1 METALTVV
9 QDNMKVKQKDTGGG
23 PARGSGSRK
32 FTAILLVICMIMM
45 TIGSATCAAA
55 TYNTANATMVT
66 FTDSEVTAQGSY
78 SDYEIAGTEF
88 TITGSGT
95 YVFSG
100 SCSDG
105 NIVVKK
111 GLTDVTVVFNGLK
124 LTSTTTAPFN
134 AKSDT
139 EVTLVLADGTT
150 NSLADTDRDAEKPK
164 ACLNSSGDLTI
175 TGGGSLTVSGNNKQ
189 GIKADG
195 TLTVTGGKL
204 TVSALKKALKA
215 DEKVVIGTEGG
226 SDSDLSITVT
236 SSYEGIESENIY
248 FYSGTIDITSSDDGV
263 NAVSSDDDETT
274 TDTATTTAATTAST
288 TSTTAA
294 DSSTSNGS
302 ASGPQAGGMPP
313 GGFGN
318 GGPGGFGGPGGESSG
333 VGDYNIY
340 IYGGDITVNAS
351 GDGLD
356 SNGSIYMYGGNVTIW
371 QTGNGDGALDYETA
385 CEVTGGT
392 LLAAGSMGMVAT
404 PTKTDDS
411 QAYINFSASSAISS
425 GSTISVK
432 DASGNT
438 VYTKKAPKSVQSV
451 VFSSPKLTDG
461 STYTLYEGS
470 TQKASASATTA
481 NGNNGMGG
489 GFGGGGMQRP
499 DGTNG
504 SMTPP
509 SGTGTGSSGS
519 SSSGSSSGSGSS
531 SSDANQPPQLP
542 DGGNGAQPG
551 GFTDVAASSWYVQ
564 AVDYVTRSGLMS
576 GTSTGVFSPD
586 NAMTRAMLVTVLW
599 RAEGQPTAS
608 TSASFKD
615 VASNSWYS
623 SAVAWAVE
631 NGIVNGT
638 SATTF
643 SPDKSITRQEI
654 AAILQRYAKYKGVDV
669 TQTADLSAYT
679 DNASVASWASD
690 AMAWAVNKGVITGAT
705 STTLAPA
712 ANATRAQ
719 VATMLMRYMQQ

>member
-1 METALTVV
+1 M
-9 QDNMKVKQKDTGGG
+9 
-23 PARGSGSRK
+23 RGSGSRK

-45 TIGSATCAAA
+45 TVGSATCAAA

-66 FTDSEVTAQGSY
+66 FTDSGITAKGSY
-78 SDYEIAGTEF
+78 SDYEIDGTEF

-226 SDSDLSITVT
+226 SDSDLSITIT

-248 FYSGTIDITSSDDGV
+248 FYSGTVDITSSDDGV
-263 NAVSSDDDETT
+263 NAASSDDDETT
-274 TDTATTTAATTAST
+274 TDTATTTATASA
-288 TSTTAA
+288 TSTTATT
-294 DSSTSNGS
+294 DSSTSSGS
-302 ASGPQAGGMPP
+302 AAGPQAGGMPP
-313 GGFGN
+313 GGFG
-318 GGPGGFGGPGGESSG
+318 GGNGGPGGESSG

-356 SNGSIYMYGGNVTIW
+356 SNGSIYMYGGNVKIW

-425 GSTISVK
+425 GSTISIK

-438 VYTKKAPKSVQSV
+438 VYTVKAPKSVQSV

-461 STYTLYEGS
+461 ATYTLYEGS

-499 DGTNG
+499 DGANG
-504 SMTPP
+504 GMTPP
-509 SGTGTGSSGS
+509 SGTGSGS
-519 SSSGSSSGSGSS
+519 SSSSGSGSS

-542 DGGNGAQPG
+542 DGTNAANGAQPG
-551 GFTDVAASSWYVQ
+551 GFTDVAANSWYAQ
-564 AVDYVTRSGLMS
+564 AVDFVTRSGLMS

-608 TSASFKD
+608 TAASFTD

-638 SATTF
+638 SDTTF

>member
-1 METALTVV
+1 METALMAV
-9 QDNMKVKQKDTGGG
+9 QENWKAKQKGEGGDPG
-23 PARGSGSRK
+23 RGSWSRK
-32 FTAILLVICMIMM
+32 FTAILLVVCMIM
-45 TIGSATCAAA
+45 IAVGSAACAAA

-66 FTDSEVTAQGSY
+66 FTNSGVTAKGLY
-78 SDYEIAGTEF
+78 SDYEIDGTEF

-100 SCSDG
+100 NCSDG
-105 NIVVKK
+105 SIVVKK
-111 GLTDVTVVFNGLK
+111 WLTDVTVVFNGLK

-139 EVTLVLADGTT
+139 EVTLVLAAGTT
-150 NSLADTDRDAEKPK
+150 NSLADTNRDAEKPK
-164 ACLNSSGDLTI
+164 ACLNSSGNLTI
-175 TGGGSLTVSGNNKQ
+175 TGSGSLTVSGNNKQ

-236 SSYEGIESENIY
+236 SSSEGIESENVY

-263 NAVSSDDDETT
+263 NTASSDDDEETT
-274 TDTATTTAATTAST
+274 TDT
-288 TSTTAA
+288 TSTTTKTAASASASAAA
-294 DSSTSNGS
+294 DSSTSGS
-302 ASGPQAGGMPP
+302 SDAGPQAGGMPH
-313 GGFGN
+313 GGFGGN
-318 GGPGGFGGPGGESSG
+318 GGLGGNGGPGGESSG
-333 VGDYNIY
+333 AGDYNIY

-356 SNGSIYMYGGNVTIW
+356 SNGSIYMNGGDVKIW

-392 LLAAGSMGMVAT
+392 LLAAGSIGMAAA

-425 GSTISVK
+425 GSTIYIK

-438 VYTKKAPKSVQSV
+438 VYTVKAPKSVQSV
-451 VFSSPKLTDG
+451 VFSSSKVTDG
-461 STYTLYEGS
+461 ASYTLYEGS
-470 TQKASASATTA
+470 TQKASASATTESS
-481 NGNNGMGG
+481 GNGMGG
-489 GFGGGGMQRP
+489 RPGGGFGGMQRP
-499 DGTNG
+499 DGTDG
-504 SMTPP
+504 GMTPP
-509 SGTGTGSSGS
+509 D
-519 SSSGSSSGSGSS
+519 GSSSG
-531 SSDANQPPQLP
+531 QPPQLY
-542 DGGNGAQPG
+542 DGANSVQPG
-551 GFTDVAASSWYVQ
+551 GFTDVAANSWYAQ
-564 AVDYVTRSGLMS
+564 AVDFVTRSRLMS

-608 TSASFKD
+608 SAASFTD
-615 VASNSWYS
+615 AASDSWYS

-638 SATTF
+638 SDTTF
-643 SPDKSITRQEI
+643 SPDKSVTRQEI
-654 AAILQRYAKYKGVDV
+654 AAILQRYAKYKGADI
-669 TQTADLSAYT
+669 TQTADLNTYS
-679 DNASVASWASD
+679 DNTNVASWASD
-690 AMAWAVNKGVITGAT
+690 AMAWAVNKGVITGAA
-705 STTLAPA
+705 STTLAPS

>member
-1 METALTVV
+1 METALMAV
-9 QDNMKVKQKDTGGG
+9 QENREGKQKGEGGDPG
-23 PARGSGSRK
+23 RGSWSRK
-32 FTAILLVICMIMM
+32 FTAILLVVCMIM
-45 TIGSATCAAA
+45 IAVGSATCAAA

-66 FTDSEVTAQGSY
+66 FTNSGVTAKGSY
-78 SDYEIAGTEF
+78 SDYEIDGTEF

-105 NIVVKK
+105 SIVVKK

-139 EVTLVLADGTT
+139 EVTLVLAAGTT
-150 NSLADTDRDAEKPK
+150 NSLADTNRDVEKPK

-215 DEKVVIGTEGG
+215 DEKVVIGTEDG

-236 SSYEGIESENIY
+236 SSYEGIESENVY

-263 NAVSSDDDETT
+263 NTASSDEDEEST
-274 TDTATTTAATTAST
+274 TDTATAASAAATTSSS
-288 TSTTAA
+288 TSTAASA
-294 DSSTSNGS
+294 DSSTSGS
-302 ASGPQAGGMPP
+302 SDAGPQAGGMPP
-313 GGFGN
+313 GGFGGHGGPRGN
-318 GGPGGFGGPGGESSG
+318 GGPGGGSSG
-333 VGDYNIY
+333 AGDYNIY

-356 SNGSIYMYGGNVTIW
+356 SNGSIYMNGGNVKIW
-371 QTGNGDGALDYETA
+371 QTGNGNGALDYETA

-392 LLAAGSMGMVAT
+392 LLAAGSMGMAAA

-425 GSTISVK
+425 GSTISIK

-438 VYTKKAPKSVQSV
+438 VYTVKAPKSVQSV
-451 VFSSPKLTDG
+451 VFSSPKVTDG
-461 STYTLYEGS
+461 ASYTLYEGS
-470 TQKASASATTA
+470 TQKASASATTESS
-481 NGNNGMGG
+481 GNGMGG
-489 GFGGGGMQRP
+489 RPGGGFGGMQRP
-499 DGTNG
+499 DGTDG
-504 SMTPP
+504 GMTPP
-509 SGTGTGSSGS
+509 DGSASG
-519 SSSGSSSGSGSS
+519 
-531 SSDANQPPQLP
+531 QPPQLS
-542 DGGNGAQPG
+542 DGANSVQPG
-551 GFTDVAASSWYVQ
+551 GFTDVAANSWYAQ
-564 AVDYVTRSGLMS
+564 AVDFVTRSRLMS

-608 TSASFKD
+608 SAASFTD
-615 VASNSWYS
+615 AASDSWYS

-638 SATTF
+638 SDTTF
-643 SPDKSITRQEI
+643 YPDKSVTRQEI
-654 AAILQRYAKYKGVDV
+654 AAILQRYAKYKGADI

-705 STTLAPA
+705 STTLAPS

>member
-1 METALTVV
+1 METALMAV
-9 QDNMKVKQKDTGGG
+9 QENREGKQKGEGGG
-23 PARGSGSRK
+23 PGRGSWSRK
-32 FTAILLVICMIMM
+32 FTAILLVVCMIM
-45 TIGSATCAAA
+45 IAVGSAACAAA

-66 FTDSEVTAQGSY
+66 FTNSGVTAKGSY
-78 SDYEIAGTEF
+78 SDYEIDGTEF

-105 NIVVKK
+105 SIVVKK

-139 EVTLVLADGTT
+139 EVTLVLAAGTT
-150 NSLADTDRDAEKPK
+150 NSLADTNRDAEKPK

-175 TGGGSLTVSGNNKQ
+175 TGSGSLTVSGNNKQ

-236 SSYEGIESENIY
+236 SSSEGIESENVY
-248 FYSGTIDITSSDDGV
+248 FYSGTIDITSSNDGV
-263 NAVSSDDDETT
+263 NTASSDEDEEST
-274 TDTATTTAATTAST
+274 TDTATAASAAVTTSSSTSTAAS
-288 TSTTAA
+288 A
-294 DSSTSNGS
+294 DSSTSGS
-302 ASGPQAGGMPP
+302 SDAGPQAGGMPH
-313 GGFGN
+313 GGFGGN
-318 GGPGGFGGPGGESSG
+318 GGPGGESSG
-333 VGDYNIY
+333 AGDYNIY

-356 SNGSIYMYGGNVTIW
+356 SNGSIYMNGGNVKIW

-392 LLAAGSMGMVAT
+392 LLAAGSMGMAAA

-425 GSTISVK
+425 GSMISIK

-438 VYTKKAPKSVQSV
+438 VYTVKAPKSVQSV
-451 VFSSPKLTDG
+451 VFSSPKVTDG
-461 STYTLYEGS
+461 ASYTLYEGS
-470 TQKASASATTA
+470 TQKASASATTESS
-481 NGNNGMGG
+481 GNGMGG
-489 GFGGGGMQRP
+489 RPGGGFGGMQRP
-499 DGTNG
+499 DGTDG
-504 SMTPP
+504 GMTPP
-509 SGTGTGSSGS
+509 DGSASG
-519 SSSGSSSGSGSS
+519 
-531 SSDANQPPQLP
+531 QPPQLP
-542 DGGNGAQPG
+542 DGANSVQPG
-551 GFTDVAASSWYVQ
+551 GFIDVAANSWYAQ
-564 AVDYVTRSGLMS
+564 AVDYVTRSRLMS

-608 TSASFKD
+608 SAASFTD
-615 VASNSWYS
+615 AASDSWYS

-638 SATTF
+638 SDTTF
-643 SPDKSITRQEI
+643 SPDKSVTRQEI
-654 AAILQRYAKYKGVDV
+654 AAILQRYAKYKGADI
-669 TQTADLSAYT
+669 TQTADLNTYS
-679 DNASVASWASD
+679 DNTNVASWASD
-690 AMAWAVNKGVITGAT
+690 AMAWAVNKGIITGAT
-705 STTLAPA
+705 STTLAPS
-712 ANATRAQ
+712 ANATRTQ

>member
-1 METALTVV
+1 METALMAV
-9 QDNMKVKQKDTGGG
+9 QENREGKQKGEGGG
-23 PARGSGSRK
+23 PGRGSWSRK
-32 FTAILLVICMIMM
+32 FTAILLVVCMIM
-45 TIGSATCAAA
+45 IAVGSAACAAA

-66 FTDSEVTAQGSY
+66 FTNSGVTAKGLY
-78 SDYEIAGTEF
+78 SDYEIDGTEF

-105 NIVVKK
+105 SIVVKK

-139 EVTLVLADGTT
+139 EVTLVLAAGTT
-150 NSLADTDRDAEKPK
+150 NSLADTNRDAEKPK

-175 TGGGSLTVSGNNKQ
+175 TGSGSLTVSGNNKQ

-236 SSYEGIESENIY
+236 SSYEGIESENVY
-248 FYSGTIDITSSDDGV
+248 FYSGTIDITSSDDSV
-263 NAVSSDDDETT
+263 NTASSDDDEETT
-274 TDTATTTAATTAST
+274 TDTTGTTTNTAASASA
-288 TSTTAA
+288 SAAA
-294 DSSTSNGS
+294 DSSTSGS
-302 ASGPQAGGMPP
+302 SDAGPQAGGMPH
-313 GGFGN
+313 GGFGGN
-318 GGPGGFGGPGGESSG
+318 GGPGGNGSPGGESFG
-333 VGDYNIY
+333 AGDYNIY

-356 SNGSIYMYGGNVTIW
+356 SNGSIYMNGGNVKIW

-392 LLAAGSMGMVAT
+392 LLAAGSMGMAAA

-425 GSTISVK
+425 GSTISIK

-438 VYTKKAPKSVQSV
+438 VYTVKVPKSVQSV
-451 VFSSPKLTDG
+451 VFSSPKVTDG
-461 STYTLYEGS
+461 ASYTLYEGS
-470 TQKASASATTA
+470 TQKASASATTESS
-481 NGNNGMGG
+481 GNGMGG
-489 GFGGGGMQRP
+489 RPGGGFGGMQRP

-504 SMTPP
+504 GMTPP
-509 SGTGTGSSGS
+509 D
-519 SSSGSSSGSGSS
+519 GSSSG
-531 SSDANQPPQLP
+531 QPPQLP
-542 DGGNGAQPG
+542 DGANSVQPG
-551 GFTDVAASSWYVQ
+551 GFTDVAANLWYAQ
-564 AVDYVTRSGLMS
+564 AVDFVTRSRLMS

-608 TSASFKD
+608 SAASFTD
-615 VASNSWYS
+615 AASDSWYS

-638 SATTF
+638 SDTTF
-643 SPDKSITRQEI
+643 SPDKSVTRQEI
-654 AAILQRYAKYKGVDV
+654 AAILQRYAKYKGADI

-679 DNASVASWASD
+679 DNTSVASWASD

-705 STTLAPA
+705 STTLAPS

>member
-1 METALTVV
+1 METALMAV
-9 QDNMKVKQKDTGGG
+9 QKNREGKQKGEGGG
-23 PARGSGSRK
+23 PGRGSWSRK
-32 FTAILLVICMIMM
+32 FTAILLVVCMIM
-45 TIGSATCAAA
+45 IAVGSATCAAS

-66 FTDSEVTAQGSY
+66 FTNSGVTAKGSY
-78 SDYEIAGTEF
+78 SDYEIDGTEF

-105 NIVVKK
+105 SIVVKK

-139 EVTLVLADGTT
+139 EVTLVLAAGTT
-150 NSLADTDRDAEKPK
+150 NSLADTNRDAEKPK
-164 ACLNSSGDLTI
+164 ACLNSSGNLTI
-175 TGGGSLTVSGNNKQ
+175 TGSGSLTVSGNNKQ

-236 SSYEGIESENIY
+236 SSSEGIESENVY
-248 FYSGTIDITSSDDGV
+248 FYSGTIDITSSNDGV
-263 NAVSSDDDETT
+263 NTASSDEDEAST
-274 TDTATTTAATTAST
+274 TDTATAASTAATPSSS
-288 TSTTAA
+288 TSTAASA
-294 DSSTSNGS
+294 DSSTSGS
-302 ASGPQAGGMPP
+302 SDAGPQAGRMPH
-313 GGFGN
+313 GGFGGN
-318 GGPGGFGGPGGESSG
+318 GGPGGESSG
-333 VGDYNIY
+333 AGDYNIY
-340 IYGGDITVNAS
+340 IYGGDITVNAN

-356 SNGSIYMYGGNVTIW
+356 SNGSIYMNSGNVKIW

-392 LLAAGSMGMVAT
+392 LLAAGSMGMAAA

-425 GSTISVK
+425 GSTISIK

-438 VYTKKAPKSVQSV
+438 VYTVKAPKSVQSV
-451 VFSSPKLTDG
+451 VFSSPKVTDG
-461 STYTLYEGS
+461 ASYTLYEGS
-470 TQKASASATTA
+470 TQKASASATTESS
-481 NGNNGMGG
+481 GNGMGG
-489 GFGGGGMQRP
+489 RPGGFGGMQRP

-504 SMTPP
+504 GMTPP
-509 SGTGTGSSGS
+509 D
-519 SSSGSSSGSGSS
+519 GSSSG
-531 SSDANQPPQLP
+531 QPPQLS
-542 DGGNGAQPG
+542 DGANSIQPG
-551 GFTDVAASSWYVQ
+551 GFTDVAANSWYAQ
-564 AVDYVTRSGLMS
+564 AVDFVTRSRLMS

-608 TSASFKD
+608 SAASFTD
-615 VASNSWYS
+615 AASDSWYS
-623 SAVAWAVE
+623 SAVAWTAE

-638 SATTF
+638 SDTTF
-643 SPDKSITRQEI
+643 SPDKSVTRQEI
-654 AAILQRYAKYKGVDV
+654 AAILQRYAKYKGADI
-669 TQTADLSAYT
+669 TQTADLSACT

-690 AMAWAVNKGVITGAT
+690 AMAWAVNKGVITGAA
-705 STTLAPA
+705 STTLAPS

>member
-1 METALTVV
+1 METALMAV
-9 QDNMKVKQKDTGGG
+9 QENREGKQKGEGGG
-23 PARGSGSRK
+23 PGRGNWSRK
-32 FTAILLVICMIMM
+32 FTAILLVVCMIM
-45 TIGSATCAAA
+45 IAVGSATCAAA

-66 FTDSEVTAQGSY
+66 FTNSGVTAKGSY
-78 SDYEIAGTEF
+78 SDYEIDGTEF

-105 NIVVKK
+105 SIVVKK

-124 LTSTTTAPFN
+124 LTSTTTAPLN

-139 EVTLVLADGTT
+139 EVTLVLAAGTT
-150 NSLADTDRDAEKPK
+150 NSLADTNRDAEKPK

-175 TGGGSLTVSGNNKQ
+175 TGSGSLTVSGNNKQ

-204 TVSALKKALKA
+204 TVNALKKALKA
-215 DEKVVIGTEGG
+215 DENVVIGTEGG

-236 SSYEGIESENIY
+236 SSSEGIESENVY
-248 FYSGTIDITSSDDGV
+248 FYSGTIDITSSNDGV
-263 NAVSSDDDETT
+263 NTASSDEDEEST
-274 TDTATTTAATTAST
+274 TDTATAASAAVTTSSSTLTAAS
-288 TSTTAA
+288 A
-294 DSSTSNGS
+294 DSSTSGS
-302 ASGPQAGGMPP
+302 SDAGPQAGGMPH
-313 GGFGN
+313 GGFGGN
-318 GGPGGFGGPGGESSG
+318 GGSGGNGGPGGESSG
-333 VGDYNIY
+333 AGDYNIY

-356 SNGSIYMYGGNVTIW
+356 SNGSIYMNGGNVKIW

-392 LLAAGSMGMVAT
+392 LLAAGSMGMAAA

-425 GSTISVK
+425 GSTISIK

-438 VYTKKAPKSVQSV
+438 VYTVKAPKSVQSV
-451 VFSSPKLTDG
+451 VFSSPKVTDG
-461 STYTLYEGS
+461 ASYTLYEGS
-470 TQKASASATTA
+470 TQKASASATTES
-481 NGNNGMGG
+481 GGNGMGG
-489 GFGGGGMQRP
+489 RPGGGFGGMQRP

-504 SMTPP
+504 GMTPP
-509 SGTGTGSSGS
+509 D
-519 SSSGSSSGSGSS
+519 GSSSG
-531 SSDANQPPQLP
+531 QPPQLS
-542 DGGNGAQPG
+542 DGANSVQPG
-551 GFTDVAASSWYVQ
+551 GFTDVAANSWYAQ
-564 AVDYVTRSGLMS
+564 AVDFVTRSRLMS

-608 TSASFKD
+608 SAASFTD
-615 VASNSWYS
+615 AASDSWYS
-623 SAVAWAVE
+623 SAVAWTVE

-638 SATTF
+638 SDTTF
-643 SPDKSITRQEI
+643 SPDKSVTRQEI
-654 AAILQRYAKYKGVDV
+654 AAILQRYAKYKGADI

-679 DNASVASWASD
+679 DNTSVASWASD

-705 STTLAPA
+705 STTLAPS

>member
-1 METALTVV
+1 METALTAV
-9 QDNMKVKQKDTGGG
+9 KEKQKGTGGG

-32 FTAILLVICMIMM
+32 FTAILLVVCMIMM
-45 TIGSATCAAA
+45 AVGSVTCAAA
-55 TYNTANATMVT
+55 SYNTANATMVT
-66 FTDSEVTAQGSY
+66 FTDSGITAKGSY
-78 SDYEIAGTEF
+78 SDYEIDGTEF

-139 EVTLVLADGTT
+139 EVKLVLADGTT

-175 TGGGSLTVSGNNKQ
+175 TGGGSLTVKGNNKQ

-226 SDSDLSITVT
+226 SDSDLSITIT
-236 SSYEGIESENIY
+236 SSYEGVESENIY

-263 NAVSSDDDETT
+263 NAASSDDDEETT
-274 TDTATTTAATTAST
+274 TDTTTAATTASA
-288 TSTTAA
+288 STAAAA

-302 ASGPQAGGMPP
+302 TSGPQAGGMPP
-313 GGFGN
+313 GGFGGGQ
-318 GGPGGFGGPGGESSG
+318 GGPGGGSSG
-333 VGDYNIY
+333 AGDYNIY

-356 SNGSIYMYGGNVTIW
+356 SNGSIYMSGGAVKIW
-371 QTGNGDGALDYETA
+371 QTGNGDGALDYETS

-404 PTKTDDS
+404 PTKVDDS
-411 QAYINFSASSAISS
+411 QAYVNFSASSAISS
-425 GSTISVK
+425 GSTITVK

-438 VYTKKAPKSVQSV
+438 VYTVKAPKSVQSV
-451 VFSSPKLTDG
+451 VFSSPKLTEG

-489 GFGGGGMQRP
+489 GFGGGGMQP
-499 DGTNG
+499 PNANNG

-509 SGTGTGSSGS
+509 SGTGSGS
-519 SSSGSSSGSGSS
+519 SSSNT
-531 SSDANQPPQLP
+531 DQPPQRP
-542 DGGNGAQPG
+542 DGNGNTNSGNGAAAG
-551 GFTDVAASSWYVQ
+551 SFTDVAANAWYAQ
-564 AVDYVTRSGLMS
+564 AVDFVTRSGLMS
-576 GTSTGVFSPD
+576 GTSTGVFRPD

-599 RAEGQPTAS
+599 RADGQQSVSDAS
-608 TSASFKD
+608 GFTD
-615 VASNSWYS
+615 VASGSWYS
-623 SAVAWAVE
+623 SAVTWAVK

-638 SATTF
+638 SDTTF

-654 AAILQRYAKYKGVDV
+654 AAIIQRYAKYKGADV
-669 TQTADLSAYT
+669 TQTADLISYT

-690 AMAWAVNKGVITGAT
+690 AMAWAVKNGVITGAT

>member
-1 METALTVV
+1 METALTVLSE
-9 QDNMKVKQKDTGGG
+9 KQKDSGGG
-23 PARGSGSRK
+23 QTRRSRSRK

-45 TIGSATCAAA
+45 TIGSVTCTAA
-55 TYNTANATMVT
+55 TYNTANATMIT
-66 FTDSEVTAQGSY
+66 FTDSGVTAKGSY
-78 SDYEIAGTEF
+78 RNYEIDGTEF

-105 NIVVKK
+105 SIVVKK

-150 NSLADTDRDAEKPK
+150 NSLVDTDRDAEKPK

-175 TGGGSLTVSGNNKQ
+175 TGNGSLTVSGNNKQ

-195 TLTVTGGKL
+195 TLTVTGGNL

-215 DEKVVIGTEGG
+215 DEKIVIGTEGG
-226 SDSDLSITVT
+226 SDSDLSITIT
-236 SSYEGIESENIY
+236 SSYEGIESENVY
-248 FYSGTIDITSSDDGV
+248 FYSGTIDVTASDDGV
-263 NAVSSDDDETT
+263 NTSSSDDDETT
-274 TDTATTTAATTAST
+274 TDTTATASSATLT
-288 TSTTAA
+288 TNNSI
-294 DSSTSNGS
+294 SNGS
-302 ASGPQAGGMPP
+302 AAGPQAGGMPP
-313 GGFGN
+313 GGFDGGSGVPN
-318 GGPGGFGGPGGESSG
+318 GQGGPGGESSG

-356 SNGSIYMYGGNVTIW
+356 SNGSICMYGGNVKIW
-371 QTGNGDGALDYETA
+371 QMGNGDGALDYETA

-425 GSTISVK
+425 GSTISIK

-438 VYTKKAPKSVQSV
+438 VYTIKAPKSVQSV
-451 VFSSPKLTDG
+451 VFSSSSVKDG

-470 TQKASASATTA
+470 MKKASASATTA

-489 GFGGGGMQRP
+489 GMQRP
-499 DGTNG
+499 DGGNGTMTPPNGTNQQPQRPDNTNG
-504 SMTPP
+504 SQQ
-509 SGTGTGSSGS
+509 GV
-519 SSSGSSSGSGSS
+519 
-531 SSDANQPPQLP
+531 
-542 DGGNGAQPG
+542 
-551 GFTDVAASSWYVQ
+551 FTDVAANSWYAQ
-564 AVDYVTRSGLMS
+564 AVDYVTKSRLMS

-586 NAMTRAMLVTVLW
+586 SVMTRAMLVTVLW
-599 RAEGQPTAS
+599 RAEGQ
-608 TSASFKD
+608 TSASSSTSFTD
-615 VASNSWYS
+615 VSSDSWYS

-638 SATTF
+638 SDTTF
-643 SPDKSITRQEI
+643 SPDKSVTRQEI
-654 AAILQRYAKYKGVDV
+654 AAILQRYAKYKSADI
-669 TQTADLSAYT
+669 TQKADLITYT
-679 DNASVASWASD
+679 DSASVASWASD
-690 AMAWAVNKGVITGAT
+690 AMAWAVNKGIITGAT
-705 STTLAPA
+705 ATTLAPS

>member
-1 METALTVV
+1 METALMAV
-9 QDNMKVKQKDTGGG
+9 QENREGKQKGEGGG
-23 PARGSGSRK
+23 PGRGSWSRK
-32 FTAILLVICMIMM
+32 FTAILLVVCMIM
-45 TIGSATCAAA
+45 IAVGSAACAAA

-66 FTDSEVTAQGSY
+66 FTNSGVTAKGLY
-78 SDYEIAGTEF
+78 SDYEIDGTEF

-105 NIVVKK
+105 SIVVKK

-139 EVTLVLADGTT
+139 EVTLVLAAGTT
-150 NSLADTDRDAEKPK
+150 NSLADTNRDAEKPK

-175 TGGGSLTVSGNNKQ
+175 TGSGSLTVSGNNKQ

-236 SSYEGIESENIY
+236 SSYEGIESENVY
-248 FYSGTIDITSSDDGV
+248 FYSGTIDITSSDDSV
-263 NAVSSDDDETT
+263 NTASSDDDEETT
-274 TDTATTTAATTAST
+274 TDTTGTTTNTAASASA
-288 TSTTAA
+288 SAAA
-294 DSSTSNGS
+294 DSSTSGS
-302 ASGPQAGGMPP
+302 SDAGPQAGGMPH
-313 GGFGN
+313 GGFGGN
-318 GGPGGFGGPGGESSG
+318 GGPGGNGSPGGESFG
-333 VGDYNIY
+333 AGDYNIY

-356 SNGSIYMYGGNVTIW
+356 SNGSIYMNGGNVKIW

-392 LLAAGSMGMVAT
+392 LLAAGSMGMAAA

-425 GSTISVK
+425 GSTISIK

-438 VYTKKAPKSVQSV
+438 VYTVKVPKSVQSV
-451 VFSSPKLTDG
+451 VFSSPKVTDG
-461 STYTLYEGS
+461 ASYTLYEGS
-470 TQKASASATTA
+470 TQKASASATTESS
-481 NGNNGMGG
+481 GNGMGG
-489 GFGGGGMQRP
+489 RPGGGFGGMQRP

-504 SMTPP
+504 GMTPP
-509 SGTGTGSSGS
+509 D
-519 SSSGSSSGSGSS
+519 GSSSG
-531 SSDANQPPQLP
+531 QPPQLP
-542 DGGNGAQPG
+542 DGANSVQPG
-551 GFTDVAASSWYVQ
+551 GFTDVAANLWYAQ
-564 AVDYVTRSGLMS
+564 AVDFVTRSRLMS

-608 TSASFKD
+608 SAASFTD
-615 VASNSWYS
+615 AASDSWYS

-638 SATTF
+638 SDTTF
-643 SPDKSITRQEI
+643 SPDKSVTRQEI
-654 AAILQRYAKYKGVDV
+654 AAILQRYAKYKGADI

-679 DNASVASWASD
+679 DNTSVASWASD

-705 STTLAPA
+705 STTLAPS
-712 ANATRAQ
+712 ANATRA
-719 VATMLMRYMQQ
+719 

>member
-1 METALTVV
+1 METALTVLGE
-9 QDNMKVKQKDTGGG
+9 KQKDSGGG
-23 PARGSGSRK
+23 QTRGSGSRK

-45 TIGSATCAAA
+45 TMGSVTCAAA
-55 TYNTANATMVT
+55 TYNTSNATMVT
-66 FTDSEVTAQGSY
+66 FTDNGVTAKGSY
-78 SDYEIAGTEF
+78 SDYEIDDTEF

-105 NIVVKK
+105 SIVVKK

-139 EVTLVLADGTT
+139 DVKLVLADGTV
-150 NSLADTDRDAEKPK
+150 NSLADTNRDAEKPK

-195 TLTVTGGKL
+195 TLTVTGGNL

-215 DEKVVIGTEGG
+215 DEKIVIGTDGG
-226 SDSDLSITVT
+226 SDSDLSITIT

-248 FYSGTIDITSSDDGV
+248 FYSGTIDITASDDGI
-263 NAVSSDDDETT
+263 NTSSSDDDEETT
-274 TDTATTTAATTAST
+274 TDTTAT

-294 DSSTSNGS
+294 AAAATTNNSTSNTS
-302 ASGPQAGGMPP
+302 TNSPQAGGMPP
-313 GGFGN
+313 GGFDGVNGSPNGQGGN
-318 GGPGGFGGPGGESSG
+318 GGPGGESSD

-356 SNGSIYMYGGNVTIW
+356 SNGSIYMSGGVVKIW
-371 QTGNGDGALDYETA
+371 QTGNGDGALDYETS

-404 PTKTDDS
+404 PTKVDGS
-411 QAYINFSASSAISS
+411 QAYVNFSASSAISS
-425 GSTISVK
+425 GSTIYVK
-432 DASGNT
+432 DSSGSTIYT
-438 VYTKKAPKSVQSV
+438 VKAPKSVQSV
-451 VFSSPKLTDG
+451 VFSSASLKDG
-461 STYTLYEGS
+461 STYTLYEGN

-481 NGNNGMGG
+481 SGNNGMGG
-489 GFGGGGMQRP
+489 GGQRP
-499 DGTNG
+499 DGMNG
-504 SMTPP
+504 GMMTPP
-509 SGTGTGSSGS
+509 DET
-519 SSSGSSSGSGSS
+519 
-531 SSDANQPPQLP
+531 NQPPQRP
-542 DGGNGAQPG
+542 DGSNGTQQG
-551 GFTDVAASSWYVQ
+551 SFTDVTSNSWY
-564 AVDYVTRSGLMS
+564 AKAIEYVTRLNLMS
-576 GTSTGVFSPD
+576 GTSTGIFSPD
-586 NAMTRAMLVTVLW
+586 NAMTRGMLVTVLW

-608 TSASFKD
+608 SASTFTD
-615 VASNSWYS
+615 VASSSWYS
-623 SAVAWAVE
+623 SAVDWAVE

-638 SATTF
+638 SDSTF
-643 SPDKSITRQEI
+643 SPDKSVTRQEI
-654 AAILQRYAKYKGVDV
+654 ATILQRYAKYKNADV
-669 TQTADLSAYT
+669 TQTADLSKYT
-679 DNASVASWASD
+679 DNSSISSWASD
-690 AMAWAVNKGVITGAT
+690 AMAWAVNKGIITGAT
-705 STTLAPA
+705 TNTLAPS

>member
-9 QDNMKVKQKDTGGG
+9 QEDRKVKQKDTGGG
-23 PARGSGSRK
+23 PMRGSGSRK

-45 TIGSATCAAA
+45 TVGSATCAAA

-66 FTDSEVTAQGSY
+66 FTDSGITAKGSY
-78 SDYEIAGTEF
+78 SDYEIDGTEF

-226 SDSDLSITVT
+226 SDSDLSITIT

-248 FYSGTIDITSSDDGV
+248 FYSGTVDITSSDDGV
-263 NAVSSDDDETT
+263 NAASSDDDETT
-274 TDTATTTAATTAST
+274 TDTATTTATASA
-288 TSTTAA
+288 TSTTATT
-294 DSSTSNGS
+294 DSSTSSGS
-302 ASGPQAGGMPP
+302 AAGPQAGGMPP
-313 GGFGN
+313 GGFG
-318 GGPGGFGGPGGESSG
+318 GGNGGPGGESSG

-356 SNGSIYMYGGNVTIW
+356 SNGSIYMYGGNVKIW

-425 GSTISVK
+425 GSTISIK

-438 VYTKKAPKSVQSV
+438 VYTVKAPKSVQSV

-461 STYTLYEGS
+461 ATYTLYEGS

-499 DGTNG
+499 DGANG
-504 SMTPP
+504 GMTPP
-509 SGTGTGSSGS
+509 SGTGSGS
-519 SSSGSSSGSGSS
+519 SSSSGSGSS

-542 DGGNGAQPG
+542 DGTNAANGAQPG
-551 GFTDVAASSWYVQ
+551 GFTDVAANSWYAQ
-564 AVDYVTRSGLMS
+564 AVDFVTRSGLMS

-608 TSASFKD
+608 TAASFTD

-638 SATTF
+638 SDTTF

>member
-1 METALTVV
+1 METALMGV
-9 QDNMKVKQKDTGGG
+9 KEKQKGEGGG
-23 PARGSGSRK
+23 PGRGSGSRK
-32 FTAILLVICMIMM
+32 FTAILLVVCMIMM
-45 TIGSATCAAA
+45 AVGSVTCAAA

-66 FTDSEVTAQGSY
+66 FTDSGITAKGSY
-78 SDYEIAGTEF
+78 SDYEIDGTEF

-100 SCSDG
+100 SCSNG

-139 EVTLVLADGTT
+139 DVKLVLADGTT

-164 ACLNSSGDLTI
+164 ACINSSGDLTI
-175 TGGGSLTVSGNNKQ
+175 TGGGSLTVTGNNKQ

-195 TLTVTGGKL
+195 TLTVTGGNL
-204 TVSALKKALKA
+204 IVSALKKALKA

-226 SDSDLSITVT
+226 SDSDLTITVT
-236 SSYEGIESENIY
+236 SSYEGIESENVY
-248 FYSGTIDITSSDDGV
+248 FYSGTVDITASDDGV
-263 NAVSSDDDETT
+263 NTASSDDDEETMTDTT
-274 TDTATTTAATTAST
+274 TATTTAAASTVSTTA
-288 TSTTAA
+288 AA
-294 DSSTSNGS
+294 DSSTSNSS
-302 ASGPQAGGMPP
+302 AAGPQAGGMPP
-313 GGFGN
+313 GGFGGGK
-318 GGPGGFGGPGGESSG
+318 GGPGGNGGPGGESSG

-356 SNGSIYMYGGNVTIW
+356 SNGSIYMSGGTVKIW

-385 CEVTGGT
+385 CEVTGGI

-404 PTKTDDS
+404 PTKVDDS
-411 QAYINFSASSAISS
+411 QAYVNFSASSAISS
-425 GSTISVK
+425 GSTISIK
-432 DASGNT
+432 DTSGNT
-438 VYTKKAPKSVQSV
+438 VYTVKTPKSVQSV

-461 STYTLYEGS
+461 TTYTLYEGS
-470 TQKASASATTA
+470 TQKASASATTES
-481 NGNNGMGG
+481 GNNGMGG
-489 GFGGGGMQRP
+489 GFGGGGMQPPNGNNGGMTPPDGSASGQPPQRP
-499 DGTNG
+499 DGNG
-504 SMTPP
+504 NADS
-509 SGTGTGSSGS
+509 
-519 SSSGSSSGSGSS
+519 
-531 SSDANQPPQLP
+531 
-542 DGGNGAQPG
+542 GNGAASG
-551 GFTDVAASSWYVQ
+551 SFTDVAANSWYAQ

-608 TSASFKD
+608 TAASFTD
-615 VASNSWYS
+615 VASDSWYS

-638 SATTF
+638 SDTTF

-654 AAILQRYAKYKGVDV
+654 AAILQRYAKYKGADI

-690 AMAWAVNKGVITGAT
+690 AMAWAVNSGVITGAT